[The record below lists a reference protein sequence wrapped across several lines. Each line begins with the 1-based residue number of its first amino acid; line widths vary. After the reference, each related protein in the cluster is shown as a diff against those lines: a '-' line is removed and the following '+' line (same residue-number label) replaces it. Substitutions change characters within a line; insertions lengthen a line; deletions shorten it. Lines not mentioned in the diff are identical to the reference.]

1 MAACFLVFVFQG
13 NHNTVPV
20 IWMGLINTAPSKN
33 KVRKRASLWYNVMG
47 KSDSTLSQMS
57 VYGRVLIRTPQR
69 ASLGNAGNEGQKGR
83 RGDARILSGVGL
95 PKAEPGMGIAV

>member
-33 KVRKRASLWYNVMG
+33 KVRKRASL
-47 KSDSTLSQMS
+47 
-57 VYGRVLIRTPQR
+57 
-69 ASLGNAGNEGQKGR
+69 GNAGNEGQKGR